1 MDVFAEFETRARA
14 DVPTE
19 VHVQHEPLENP
30 PCSVLASLNEPRFTG
45 AQMRAAVDAIK
56 HVQVRTP
63 ADIAEHSR
71 LLREFCLAEGLATS
85 ELAGAGL
92 HGRIVAMD
100 RWCARYDPEGQTD
113 VDAFFEAAGRQPL
126 ISTNDGIG
134 FEPVAFRELIEFIR
148 EMPY

>member
-1 MDVFAEFETRARA
+1 MDVVAQFETRTRA
-14 DVPTE
+14 DAPSD
-19 VHVQHEPLENP
+19 VHFQKEPLGNP
-30 PCSVLASLNEPRFTG
+30 SCSVLTALNEPRFTG
-45 AQMRAAVDAIK
+45 AQMRAAADAIK
-56 HVQVRTP
+56 HVPLRTP
-63 ADIAEHSR
+63 SDIAEHSR
-71 LLREFCLAEGLATS
+71 LLSEFCLGEGLGTS
-85 ELAGAGL
+85 EMVAAGL
-92 HGRIVAMD
+92 HGRVVAMD

>member
-1 MDVFAEFETRARA
+1 MDVAAHFETCALA
-14 DVPTE
+14 DVSSE
-19 VHVQHEPLENP
+19 QRLQEPPESP
-30 PCSVLASLNEPRFTG
+30 SCSVLAALNEPRFTR

-56 HVQVRTP
+56 HLRVHTP

-71 LLREFCLAEGLATS
+71 LLREFVLARGLGSS
-85 ELAGAGL
+85 ELAIAGL
-92 HGRIVAMD
+92 HGRIMAMD
-100 RWCARYDPEGQTD
+100 RWCARHDPYGQTD

-126 ISTNDGIG
+126 ISTSEGIG